1 MKNLS
6 GIPGR
11 ALLLAL
17 QELGRCRNSY
27 LWMVGVSLLAGLG
40 AVFFATQ
47 AFAADRLADNPFVFA
62 LDFIFIV
69 SLLSLPRMG
78 AWATRGESVTSLPK
92 EHLPFLRLLPLDA
105 RELVAGRILTLLVS
119 VAIPSAALLSLPYI
133 FSEPF
138 RAQFVGF
145 EYLLFTTFWVGF
157 TMVWE
162 SISLFTELG
171 MSNWPGF
178 LTYLAI
184 IFVTSALV
192 GYFSGSG
199 IGAIPQVIEALREH
213 GPLLG
218 LPILLFGILALT
230 FSGWCTTRRL
240 EKRELG
246 R

>member
-6 GIPGR
+6 GISGR

-27 LWMVGVSLLAGLG
+27 LWMAGVSLLVSLG
-40 AVFFATQ
+40 AVFFATR

-62 LDFIFIV
+62 LDFIFII

-78 AWATRGESVTSLPK
+78 AWATKGESVTSIPK
-92 EHLPFLRLLPLDA
+92 EHLPFLRMLPLEA

-119 VAIPSAALLSLPYI
+119 VAIPSAALLSLPYV
-133 FSEPF
+133 FSDPF
-138 RAQFVGF
+138 RTQFVGF
-145 EYLLFTTFWVGF
+145 EYLLFATFWVGC

-162 SISLFTELG
+162 SIGLFTEMGLG
-171 MSNWPGF
+171 NWPGF

-184 IFVTSALV
+184 IFVTGGLV
-192 GYFSGSG
+192 GYSGGSG
-199 IGAIPQVIEALREH
+199 IGVVPQVIEALREY
-213 GPLLG
+213 GPLTSLTVPLLG
-218 LPILLFGILALT
+218 VLALA
-230 FSGWCTTRRL
+230 FSGWITARLL